1 MNNNIKR
8 NTMKTIR
15 IIIAAAM
22 LLLAMSAC
30 KQQLCPGYGNL
41 RSEVVELQQNA

>member
-1 MNNNIKR
+1 
-8 NTMKTIR
+8 MKTIR
-15 IIIAAAM
+15 IIVAAAL

-41 RSEVVELQQNA
+41 QSEVIEIQQNA

>member
-1 MNNNIKR
+1 
-8 NTMKTIR
+8 MKTLKM
-15 IIIAAAM
+15 IIAAVL

-41 RSEVVELQQNA
+41 HTQVTEIQQNA